1 MATSATTSRR
11 PRPNAAAGTWPA
23 ALAVAFLFAAL
34 IGCDRSAT
42 PPAPGE
48 TEGPDR
54 QARSTVLWISVDGLR
69 SDYIERGRTPY
80 FDRLRREGAWTNE
93 LVPIF
98 PSLTFPGHVTQATGV
113 RPAEHGITANSFYD
127 TRTGRLYRYPGDAA
141 LLEAEPVWLTAAR
154 QGVRVLVYDWP
165 LSHAQQGPVT
175 AAYFDPAFDRR
186 LSDARRL
193 ERVLETWQRDEDEQ
207 PLRLLM
213 SWVGE
218 PDRAGHRHGPDSRQV
233 IAAVEETDRLLARIH
248 QQALTLYQR
257 THREGDSFY
266 LLVTTDHGMAA
277 VHTMV
282 HPERLLDVERAEGI
296 ELVSSANIAHLFFT
310 DQGDTRHG
318 RIEAAVAAA
327 EAHEFA
333 RAWPRDQLPQ
343 RWDYAHPARSGEV
356 VVVLDSGYTFS
367 RRIDRTTAPVDEVGG
382 PLGMHGYDPHEEAD
396 MLGAGFIWRYP
407 EPLGGEDLGRVDSL
421 HLHAT
426 VARLLAIDPS
436 PRAEPA
442 AIELAPAPVESGR

>member
-1 MATSATTSRR
+1 MTAPATTSCG
-11 PRPNAAAGTWPA
+11 PRLNWPAATWPP
-23 ALAVAFLFAAL
+23 ALAVAFVLAAL
-34 IGCDRSAT
+34 GGCDRSAT
-42 PPAPGE
+42 PPLAGE
-48 TEGPDR
+48 DGEPDR
-54 QARSTVLWISVDGLR
+54 PARTTVLWISVDGLR
-69 SDYIERGRTPY
+69 GDYIERGRTPF
-80 FDRLRREGAWTNE
+80 FDRLGREGAWTNE

-113 RPAEHGITANSFYD
+113 PPAEHGITANSFYD

-141 LLEAEPVWLTAAR
+141 LLEAEPIWLTAAR

-193 ERVLETWQRDEDEQ
+193 ERVLETWQRHEGEQ

-218 PDRAGHRHGPDSRQV
+218 PDRAGHRHGPDSKQV

-277 VHTMV
+277 VHTLV
-282 HPERLLDVERAEGI
+282 HPERLLGVERDEGI
-296 ELVSSANIAHLFFT
+296 ELVSSANIAHLFFA
-310 DQGDTRHG
+310 GDDEARG
-318 RIEAAVAAA
+318 KRIEAAVTAA

-333 RAWPRDQLPQ
+333 RAWPRDRLPQ
-343 RWDYAHPARSGEV
+343 RWDYAHPARSGDV

-367 RRIDRTTAPVDEVGG
+367 RRIDRTTAPVDGAGG
-382 PLGMHGYDPHEEAD
+382 PLGMHGYDPHEDAD
-396 MLGAGFIWRYP
+396 MLGAGFVWRYP
-407 EPLGGEDLGRVDSL
+407 QPLGGHDLGRVDSL
-421 HLHAT
+421 TLHAT

-442 AIELAPAPVESGR
+442 AIELEPAPVEAGR